1 MSQPMEL
8 TAGQMIEQM
17 PNAFLPEAA
26 QNITATY
33 QLDLSGEGG
42 GIYWVKVSGGY
53 AASGEGKA
61 ENPTVTMKAS
71 AEDFIRLATG
81 QLSPT
86 AAVMERKLRITGD
99 MYWLLNSHPCSV
111 DLTRHLFHCTA
122 LIRDELVVRMLDKM
136 YKT

>member
-17 PNAFLPEAA
+17 PNALLPEAA

-42 GIYWVKVSGGY
+42 GIYWVKVTGGH
-53 AASGEGKA
+53 ATSGEGKV

-99 MYWLLNSHPCSV
+99 MVLATK
-111 DLTRHLFHCTA
+111 LTSMFS
-122 LIRDELVVRMLDKM
+122 KP
-136 YKT
+136 Y